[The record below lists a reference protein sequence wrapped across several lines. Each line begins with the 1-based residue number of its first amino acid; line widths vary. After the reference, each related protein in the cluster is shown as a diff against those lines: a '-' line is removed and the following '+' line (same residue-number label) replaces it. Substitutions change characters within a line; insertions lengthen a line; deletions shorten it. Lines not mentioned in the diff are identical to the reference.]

1 VSTTGLD
8 MYLGAERRLAEGDAG
23 FSEVQNLLVG
33 VDTYADEEKGWNWR
47 SAHISGYDFYPD
59 KTKEKFREL
68 VSVFDVGAYIDP
80 QSPSATVAFTDSAIE
95 VHFTAAYWRKANQI
109 HHWFVENV
117 QGGEDECNPFPTSR
131 GKLQEL
137 AKACGFVLGR
147 SELEDGQVH
156 IGTRW
161 TAAGVEEMYEDGKV
175 VVEPAVAQEIL
186 PTASGFFFGGTEYD
200 EWYVRD
206 LEDTVLQIERA
217 LKMPDIW
224 TFVYQSSW

>member
-1 VSTTGLD
+1 
-8 MYLGAERRLAEGDAG
+8 M
-23 FSEVQNLLVG
+23 QNLLVG
-33 VDTYADEEKGWNWR
+33 VDTYADEERGWNWQQ
-47 SAHISGYDFYPD
+47 AYISGYDFYPD
-59 KTKEKFREL
+59 ETKEKFREL
-68 VSVFDVGAYIDP
+68 VSVFDVGTYIDP
-80 QSPSATVAFTDSAIE
+80 HSPSATVAFTDSAVE

-109 HHWFVENV
+109 HRWFVENV
-117 QGGEDECNPFPTSR
+117 QGGEDECNPFPASR

-137 AKACGFVLGR
+137 AKACSFVLGR
-147 SELEDGQVH
+147 SELEDGRIH
-156 IGTRW
+156 IGTRA

-200 EWYVRD
+200 EWYVQD
-206 LEDTVLQIERA
+206 LEGTVLQIERA